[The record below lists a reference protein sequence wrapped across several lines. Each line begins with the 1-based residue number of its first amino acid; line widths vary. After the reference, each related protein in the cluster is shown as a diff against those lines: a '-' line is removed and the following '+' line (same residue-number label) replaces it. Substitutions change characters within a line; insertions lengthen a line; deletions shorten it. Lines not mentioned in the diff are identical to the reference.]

1 MLKELIKVI
10 QQEQYTYRDPITK
23 NLECL
28 YVNYD
33 FEGAQLKL
41 VECEKVCVLSLES
54 NIDKFV
60 WQFLC
65 L

>member
-10 QQEQYTYRDPITK
+10 QQEQYTYRDPITEF
-23 NLECL
+23 LECL
-28 YVNYD
+28 YVNCD

-41 VECEKVCVLSLES
+41 VECEKVCVLSLAS
-54 NIDKFV
+54 NISKFV
-60 WQFLC
+60 WQILC